1 MNLTLKNLIGRL
13 NPVCYVA
20 MEAAAGACVTRGGD
34 EILIEDVLL
43 QILEGVETDL
53 ALLLRSRGIQPGE
66 FRAALQHELERF
78 PHGNE
83 ARPVFSSGLIRLL
96 EQAWLYGSVELG
108 ASAIR
113 SGALAVALR
122 TNRQLYGMREYS
134 DLVSRL
140 PTDLAAD
147 EDRAILRKSA
157 EAEGDAERTR
167 ETSGSAESPGDGI
180 LERFTRDFT
189 AQAASGAIDP
199 VFCRDREI
207 RQLVDILGRRQ
218 KNNPILV
225 GEAGVGKTAVVEG
238 LARRIASGDVP
249 PVLADAR
256 VLELDLGALQAGA
269 SVRGEFEKRLNGIL
283 QALRDEPVPAI
294 LFIDEA
300 HTLIGAGGDAG
311 SGDAANLLKP
321 VLARGQLRVIA
332 ATTWSEYRRYFEK
345 DAALARRF
353 QPVRLD
359 EPTPEQA
366 TTILRGLRSTYEQAH
381 GVYVRDDAIAAA
393 AALSA
398 RYITGRQLPDKAVDL
413 LDTACARVNLALHAT
428 PPVLEQV
435 TLRIEQLQSERNAI
449 GRDLDHAASAD
460 GSRLTLIDDEIA
472 VLRARK
478 EELEQAWRQ
487 ESEAVTALLGTRR
500 GATPDGDGRDSED
513 ASEGIDPAGDF
524 RERLATQR
532 AQLDALTAGE
542 NLIPHEVSPE
552 VVSRVVSDWTGIPLG
567 RLVHDEATVLLGL
580 QDRLRERVRGQDDAL
595 AQISERIRTAKAG
608 LTDPEAPLGVFLLA
622 GPSGVGKTETALT
635 VAEILFG
642 GPQALVTVNMS
653 EFQEKHTVSRL
664 IGSPPGYAGY
674 GEGGMLTEAV
684 RQRPY
689 SVVLFDEVEKA
700 HPEIMT
706 LFYQLFDKGV
716 LTDGEG
722 RDIDFSNTVI
732 FLTSNIGSDSIA
744 ENCNR
749 DPLIGPEGLL
759 EGIREELTAHF
770 RSPLLA
776 RMEAIPYRVI
786 TRDVLAE
793 IVDQKLERV
802 ADRLR
807 TQQGMELEIG
817 SGIEAFILDRCT
829 ATDAGARNV
838 EAVINRQ
845 ILPEMARDI
854 LGRLGSDN
862 SPSHCRVEVTDGR
875 VTADLVD

>member
-13 NPVCYVA
+13 NPVCYAA
-20 MEAAAGACVTRGGD
+20 MESAAGACVTRGGD

-43 QILEGVETDL
+43 QILDGVETDL
-53 ALLLRSRGIQPGE
+53 ALLLRSRGIQPSTL
-66 FRAALQHELERF
+66 RAALQHELEGF
-78 PHGNE
+78 THGSE

-108 ASAIR
+108 SGAIR
-113 SGALAVALR
+113 SAALAVALR
-122 TNRQLYGMREYS
+122 TDRQLYGMRNYA

-140 PTDLAAD
+140 PTDLAAA
-147 EDRAILRKSA
+147 EDRAILRKSVEA
-157 EAEGDAERTR
+157 EAGTEVAGAENNARDSSREGV
-167 ETSGSAESPGDGI
+167 
-180 LERFTRDFT
+180 LERFTSDFT
-189 AQAASGAIDP
+189 ARAATGAVDP
-199 VFCRDREI
+199 VFCRDQEI
-207 RQLVDILGRRQ
+207 RQLIDILGRRQ

-238 LARRIASGDVP
+238 LAHRIAAGDVP
-249 PVLADAR
+249 PVLANAR

-269 SVRGEFEKRLNGIL
+269 SVRGEFEKRLNGL
-283 QALRDEPVPAI
+283 LRALLDEPVPAI

-359 EPTPEQA
+359 EPSPEQA

-428 PPVLEQV
+428 PPALEQV
-435 TLRIEQLQSERNAI
+435 SIRIEQLQSERAAI
-449 GRDLDHAASAD
+449 GRDLDHAASND
-460 GSRLTLIDDEIA
+460 RSRLSLIDDEIA
-472 VLRARK
+472 ISSARK
-478 EELEQAWRQ
+478 AELEDVWHRESQAV
-487 ESEAVTALLGTRR
+487 AALLAVRR
-500 GATPDGDGRDSED
+500 GDAVDVGADRMED
-513 ASEGIDPAGDF
+513 ACPDADAAVQF
-524 RERLATQR
+524 RERLATHR
-532 AQLDALTAGE
+532 GRIDALRAGE
-542 NLIPHEVSPE
+542 NLVPHEVSPE

-567 RLVHDEATVLLGL
+567 RLVHDEASMLLGL
-580 QDRLRERVRGQDDAL
+580 QDRLCDRVRGQDAAL
-595 AQISERIRTAKAG
+595 AQISERIRVAKAG

-622 GPSGVGKTETALT
+622 GPSGVGKTETALA

-642 GPQALVTVNMS
+642 GSQALATVNMS

-700 HPEIMT
+700 HPEVMS

-732 FLTSNIGSDSIA
+732 FLTSNIGSDWIA
-744 ENCNR
+744 ETCERSPSVNPC
-749 DPLIGPEGLL
+749 DLL
-759 EGIREELTAHF
+759 EGIKKDLTDHF
-770 RSPLLA
+770 RSALLA
-776 RMEAIPYRVI
+776 RMQVIPYRAI
-786 TRDVLAE
+786 TRGVLAE
-793 IVDQKLERV
+793 IVHQKLQRV

-817 SGIEAFILDRCT
+817 NGIETFILDRCT
-829 ATDAGARNV
+829 ATDTGGRNV

-845 ILPEMARDI
+845 VLPEMARDI
-854 LGRLGSDN
+854 LGRMGSDV
-862 SPSHCRVEVTDGR
+862 SPSHCKVEVTDGR
-875 VTADLVD
+875 VTAELAD